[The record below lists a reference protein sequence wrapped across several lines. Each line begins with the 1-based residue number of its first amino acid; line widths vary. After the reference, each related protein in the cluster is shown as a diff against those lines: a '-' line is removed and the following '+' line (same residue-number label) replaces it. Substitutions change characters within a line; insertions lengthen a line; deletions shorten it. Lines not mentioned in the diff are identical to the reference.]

1 MTDLTIEQSQNAVAL
16 AAKAMTQDMA
26 EAYEIMGTLKAFN
39 FVQKLLTVG
48 SLKKLQEIKETKKYK
63 GLSFVDDTGNL
74 LTVGNFA
81 DFCKACGLSDKK
93 VYEDLQNLNSFGEE
107 FMETSQRLGLGY
119 REMRK
124 LRQLSEEARAEIV
137 EADYSETADKEDLIE
152 KIEELTVKHAKEK
165 ESLEAQLKTAKDNY
179 TAQARVLDNKN
190 KRIDQLDAEL
200 EKKKQYI
207 NTLTPDEKGG
217 VLRKETS
224 QLVYGAEAILRGQ
237 VWKAFE
243 TLDAHTQE
251 SGIDHKQFMTGVLA
265 EIELVINELRTTFN
279 LPQFADGDNT
289 PAWARGNETP
299 DYSDAF
305 NAIINGEEQE

>member
-1 MTDLTIEQSQNAVAL
+1 MTNLTIEQSQNAVAL
-16 AAKAMTQDMA
+16 AAKQLTQDKAQAHELIGMIKA
-26 EAYEIMGTLKAFN
+26 FDFTQKLVTVTTLKAIN
-39 FVQKLLTVG
+39 
-48 SLKKLQEIKETKKYK
+48 EIKQSKQYK
-63 GLSFVDDTGNL
+63 GLDILNPQGKLV
-74 LTVGNFA
+74 TVTTFR
-81 DFCKACGLSDKK
+81 DFCEALGFSVEKIDQ
-93 VYEDLQNLNSFGEE
+93 DLLNLNTLGEN
-107 FMETSQRLGLGY
+107 FLETSQRLGLGY
-119 REMRK
+119 RDLRK
-124 LRQLSEEARAEIV
+124 LRKLPEDARAEIV

-305 NAIINGEEQE
+305 NAII

>member
-1 MTDLTIEQSQNAVAL
+1 MTNLTIEQSQNAVAL
-16 AAKAMTQDMA
+16 AAKQMTQDMA
-26 EAYEIMGTLKAFN
+26 EAYEVMGTLKAFN

-63 GLSFVDDTGNL
+63 GLSVVDDSGNL

-93 VYEDLQNLNSFGEE
+93 IYEDLQNLNTFGEE
-107 FMETSQRLGLGY
+107 FLETSQRLGLGY

-124 LRQLSEEARAEIV
+124 LRQLPEDARAEIV

-243 TLDAHTQE
+243 TLDAHAQE